1 MKLYWTKK
9 AEQDLNGIYLYIV
22 KHFSKEVAFYF
33 YQKIKLAVQHL
44 ELNPEMGRKIG
55 NHFHKRYLVI
65 DGNVINYEIVLKL
78 TPMVIIRRIKPR
90 KMVSPK

>member
-9 AEQDLNGIYLYIV
+9 AEQDLNGIY
-22 KHFSKEVAFYF
+22 FYP
-33 YQKIKLAVQHL
+33 KIKLAVL
-44 ELNPEMGRKIG
+44 LLISNPELGRKIG

-65 DGNVINYEIVLKL
+65 DGNVITYEIVLKL

-90 KMVSPK
+90 KMVAP